1 MQFSVGVEYALHS
14 LFYMVELPQGKVIG
28 IKELAAFNGISETYL
43 SKVFTK
49 LRKSGLVRS
58 ISGVKGG
65 YELAR
70 RSDEISFWDVVEAVE
85 GPSSFFQ
92 CAEIRRN
99 NILLDKNNL
108 PIEYMNCPC
117 LIKVVMSEGEDQMRN
132 YLKGKSLQWLHD
144 QVYDGFSDDRK
155 NAIADWFKN
164 AMNK

>member
-70 RSDEISFWDVVEAVE
+70 
-85 GPSSFFQ
+85 
-92 CAEIRRN
+92 
-99 NILLDKNNL
+99 
-108 PIEYMNCPC
+108 
-117 LIKVVMSEGEDQMRN
+117 
-132 YLKGKSLQWLHD
+132 
-144 QVYDGFSDDRK
+144 
-155 NAIADWFKN
+155 
-164 AMNK
+164 